1 MRIQTIQ
8 IVVFAKKDAHQYKNT
23 ILQIKVSRV
32 VSLAPSVFLR
42 LQMKQHDL
50 VFPTRENGKTNE
62 LYYFLFIRSGLYSSR
77 NVTFIVSVISKETS

>member
-32 VSLAPSVFLR
+32 VSLAPYEFLR
-42 LQMKQHDL
+42 LQMKQHVL
-50 VFPTRENGKTNE
+50 VFPTQENGKAIISFFFSFV
-62 LYYFLFIRSGLYSSR
+62 LDC
-77 NVTFIVSVISKETS
+77 IVVVMLPLSCL

>member
-1 MRIQTIQ
+1 MLENMRIQTIQ

-50 VFPTRENGKTNE
+50 VFPTREKRQNN
-62 LYYFLFIRSGLYSSR
+62 YIIFLFIRSGLYSICMLPLSCL
-77 NVTFIVSVISKETS
+77 

>member
-1 MRIQTIQ
+1 MLENMRIQTIQ

-62 LYYFLFIRSGLYSSR
+62 LFFFSFVLDCIEVVMLPLSCC
-77 NVTFIVSVISKETS
+77 NI